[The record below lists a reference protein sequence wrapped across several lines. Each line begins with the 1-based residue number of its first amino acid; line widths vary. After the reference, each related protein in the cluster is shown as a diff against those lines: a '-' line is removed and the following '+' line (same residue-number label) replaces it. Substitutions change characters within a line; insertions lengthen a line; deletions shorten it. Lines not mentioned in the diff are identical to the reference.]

1 VLEEAQYYT
10 RLMGGV
16 WDYMRAPREADPLAA
31 VRERVQRRDQA
42 FLYLARE
49 AAYGRPESSLYK
61 LLRLAGCAYADLEAT
76 VRGKG
81 LEAALEQLA
90 AGGVYLTHD
99 ELKGKVPLVRHGQEV
114 PAGERRF
121 RNPLAPGGME
131 GRSSGSRSGG
141 RGTPTP
147 RTTAFQ
153 AYRDAHETIWAHEY
167 GLQDAEWLQVRPILP
182 SMTGLSGVIRATRQ
196 GRPMG
201 RWFTVPSTMRD
212 AGHYRMVTSVMVAV
226 GRLAGGS
233 VPFPQALPANDF
245 SPVARYIAGR
255 KCAVLAFASPAVRVA
270 DAALRAG
277 LDLSQVTFISGGEA
291 STPAKRA
298 VVARAGARLFTNY
311 HISEVGPIG
320 SACRHMQSGNEVHV
334 VADSVAVVKRRRPLP
349 FGEGSEID
357 ALLFTTLLPFA
368 PRFLINAEM
377 DDTGVITRDVRCDC
391 TYGRLGMTTVIS
403 RIASFGKVTG
413 QGMTLH
419 GADIAAILEQAL
431 PGRFGGG
438 PGDYQIVERDLGTQ
452 TMVELRVSPRAVAAD
467 ADLDAMLAF
476 FLDQMRQYYGGTVA
490 ARIWQHAGAIQV
502 VRQEPETTYTG
513 KVLPLALLGSG
524 TPSGSSR

>member
-1 VLEEAQYYT
+1 MLGEAKYYT
-10 RLMGGV
+10 GLIGGV
-16 WDYMRAPREADPLAA
+16 WDYVRAPRQTDPLGA
-31 VRERVQRRDQA
+31 VRERVEQRDEA
-42 FLYLARE
+42 FLFLARV
-49 AAYGRPESSLYK
+49 AAYGRPESSLCK
-61 LLRLAGCAYADLEAT
+61 LLRLAGCAYADLESM
-76 VRGKG
+76 VRGRG

-114 PAGERRF
+114 PGGERHF

-153 AYRDAHETIWAHEY
+153 VYRDAHEAIWEQEY
-167 GLQDAEWLQVRPILP
+167 GLEDAEWVQVRPILP
-182 SMTGLSGVIRATRQ
+182 SMTGLTGVIRATRE
-196 GRPMG
+196 GRPMR
-201 RWFTVPSTMRD
+201 RWFTIPSTMRD
-212 AGHYRMVTSVMVAV
+212 AGHYQMATSVMVTVA
-226 GRLAGGS
+226 RLAGGD
-233 VPFPQALPANDF
+233 VPYPEALPANDF
-245 SPVARYIAGR
+245 SPVARYVAGR
-255 KCAVLAFASPAVRVA
+255 KCVVLAFASPAVRVA
-270 DAALRAG
+270 DAGPRLG
-277 LDLSQVTFISGGEA
+277 LDLSGVTFISGGEA
-291 STPAKRA
+291 STTAKRE

-320 SACRHMQSGNEVHV
+320 SACRHRQSGNEVHV
-334 VADSVAVVKRRRPLP
+334 LADSVAVVKRRRPLP
-349 FGEGSEID
+349 FGEGAEID

-377 DDTGVITRDVRCDC
+377 DDTGVIAREVRCDC
-391 TYGRLGMTTVIS
+391 LYGRLGMTTVIS

-419 GADIAAILEQAL
+419 GADIAAILEQAM

-452 TMVELRVSPRAVAAD
+452 TALELRVSPRAVGAD
-467 ADLDAMLAF
+467 ADLDAVLAY
-476 FLDQMRQYYGGTVA
+476 FLEQMRLYYGGTVA

-513 KVLPLALLGSG
+513 KVLPLALLGNG
-524 TPSGSSR
+524 QPSGGGR